1 MAVVVP
7 TVEELIEQLAPDL
20 QGLLDARKVG
30 RQTQADLA
38 KIGVDSIA
46 MLSAIAINREGLEKV
61 AKDML
66 SIDVAGG
73 GGDEQIKFAQ
83 LYLAWQAATKRVKVQ
98 DEMDA
103 EASAQKESKPVPPQE
118 LMALRQK
125 FEAEF
130 YKLKDAEVPSKASML
145 FEQIDL
151 GEFRPMALR
160 HFGSRA
166 DNEEAEVG
174 NLHVAKS
181 GQVKIRKSRVET
193 SAPVTLEDFRAKV
206 ILMANHYLFARFRY
220 PNKQLLQ
227 KINPFTFLDYL
238 GYLTGKHVAQM
249 ETQTVDGVT
258 LHRPSVKLTTSTRW
272 GKKSSRRWTKEV
284 AWQRSWRRLPKIR
297 TSESVTSLLRWQ
309 SVQLARLCRRA
320 TKKEGVGIS
329 GLTLMTRRR
338 EKERVRKE
346 RGKERKGGSINT
358 SCTPPLLM
366 EGSSAL
372 RGIIVRK
379 DAKETV
385 EGSMRVASACTPV
398 TPRSSIHQRRRRL
411 LLQPLDYHQRW
422 RQFHGPG
429 FYGSYICLQ
438 APTGR
443 QVWGQ
448 CWKGSPSFIQKV
460 SQ

>member
-1 MAVVVP
+1 MAVP
-7 TVEELIEQLAPDL
+7 TVEELIETLAPDL

-30 RQTQADLA
+30 KQTQADLA
-38 KIGVDSIA
+38 KSGVDSIA
-46 MLSAIAINREGLEKV
+46 MLSAVAVNREGLEKV

-66 SIDVAGG
+66 GIDVAGG

-83 LYLAWQAATKRVKVQ
+83 LYLAWQAASKRVKVQ

-103 EASAQKESKPVPPQE
+103 EASAQKEPKPVPPQE

-130 YKLKDAEVPSKASML
+130 YKLKDAEVPSKASMEDL

-258 LHRPSVKLTTSTRW
+258 LHRPSVKLLVNYEYQMR
-272 GKKSSRRWTKEV
+272 KEV
-284 AWQRSWRRLPKIR
+284 VEEMNQGGCMAEELKK
-297 TSESVTSLLRWQ
+297 VTKNSDVRERHF
-309 SVQLARLCRRA
+309 STPLA
-320 TKKEGVGIS
+320 V
-329 GLTLMTRRR
+329 
-338 EKERVRKE
+338 
-346 RGKERKGGSINT
+346 
-358 SCTPPLLM
+358 
-366 EGSSAL
+366 SSASQ
-372 RGIIVRK
+372 
-379 DAKETV
+379 A
-385 EGSMRVASACTPV
+385 
-398 TPRSSIHQRRRRL
+398 
-411 LLQPLDYHQRW
+411 LQY
-422 RQFHGPG
+422 
-429 FYGSYICLQ
+429 
-438 APTGR
+438 
-443 QVWGQ
+443 
-448 CWKGSPSFIQKV
+448 
-460 SQ
+460 

>member
-1 MAVVVP
+1 MRLGLGLVLMGGFQKKNEMVKKKEKKRNLCWDERACRAQLGLKLWRVRDGVPVWRRVEGVRSVKRRGWRP

-103 EASAQKESKPVPPQE
+103 EASAQKEPKPVPPQE
-118 LMALRQK
+118 LTALRQK

-130 YKLKDAEVPSKASML
+130 YKLKDAEVPSKASMEDL

-193 SAPVTLEDFRAKV
+193 TAPVTLEDFRAKV

-238 GYLTGKHVAQM
+238 GCLTGKHVAQM

-258 LHRPSVKLTTSTRW
+258 LHRPSVKLLVNYEYQMR
-272 GKKSSRRWTKEV
+272 KEV
-284 AWQRSWRRLPKIR
+284 VEEMNQGGCMAEELKK
-297 TSESVTSLLRWQ
+297 VTKNSDVRERHF
-309 SVQLARLCRRA
+309 STPLA
-320 TKKEGVGIS
+320 VSSIS
-329 GLTLMTRRR
+329 GPTLMTKKK
-338 EKERVRKE
+338 EKERVRRE
-346 RGKERKGGSINT
+346 RGPCVSHLPGPQSHHLPTSTGGEEGC
-358 SCTPPLLM
+358 SCSLLTIT
-366 EGSSAL
+366 
-372 RGIIVRK
+372 RG
-379 DAKETV
+379 DASFT
-385 EGSMRVASACTPV
+385 
-398 TPRSSIHQRRRRL
+398 
-411 LLQPLDYHQRW
+411 D
-422 RQFHGPG
+422 PG
-429 FYGSYICLQ
+429 FAGPIFVC
-438 APTGR
+438 R
-443 QVWGQ
+443 H
-448 CWKGSPSFIQKV
+448 
-460 SQ
+460 

>member
-1 MAVVVP
+1 M
-7 TVEELIEQLAPDL
+7 ED
-20 QGLLDARKVG
+20 
-30 RQTQADLA
+30 
-38 KIGVDSIA
+38 
-46 MLSAIAINREGLEKV
+46 
-61 AKDML
+61 
-66 SIDVAGG
+66 
-73 GGDEQIKFAQ
+73 
-83 LYLAWQAATKRVKVQ
+83 
-98 DEMDA
+98 
-103 EASAQKESKPVPPQE
+103 
-118 LMALRQK
+118 
-125 FEAEF
+125 
-130 YKLKDAEVPSKASML
+130 L

-249 ETQTVDGVT
+249 ETQPVDGVT
-258 LHRPSVKLTTSTRW
+258 LHRPSVKLLVNYEYQMR
-272 GKKSSRRWTKEV
+272 KEV
-284 AWQRSWRRLPKIR
+284 VEEMNQGGCMAEELKK
-297 TSESVTSLLRWQ
+297 VTKNSDVRERHF
-309 SVQLARLCRRA
+309 STPLAVSSASQALQA
-320 TKKEGVGIS
+320 SYKEGGGWQKRS
-329 GLTLMTRRR
+329 HPYDQ
-338 EKERVRKE
+338 EKGKGK

-372 RGIIVRK
+372 RGITVRK
-379 DAKETV
+379 DAKGTV
-385 EGSMRVASACTPV
+385 EGSMRVASAWTPV

-411 LLQPLDYHQRW
+411 HLQPLDYHRRR
-422 RQFHGPG
+422 RQFHRPG

-443 QVWGQ
+443 QV
-448 CWKGSPSFIQKV
+448 
-460 SQ
+460 